1 MFRSKQVLHFTNVE
15 WKFKANNKRHKK
27 KCNVKEM
34 SMLFLDGG
42 EVSDMPT
49 NIYIPD
55 FANEFIFEKG
65 KQVTRIKYLK
75 L

>member
-1 MFRSKQVLHFTNVE
+1 
-15 WKFKANNKRHKK
+15 
-27 KCNVKEM
+27 
-34 SMLFLDGG
+34 MLFLDGG